1 MRTIYIV
8 LLLSYICGAIAKKS
22 LKSPICG
29 IKASFVGKCKGFAYI
44 PQKNRC
50 VSVSGNCSGKGNF
63 FKHARSC
70 SARCVI

>member
-1 MRTIYIV
+1 MNR
-8 LLLSYICGAIAKKS
+8 LCIALTLITLFGFAVA

-50 VSVSGNCSGKGNF
+50 VRISGDCSGKGNF
-63 FKHARSC
+63 FKRLEACEASC
-70 SARCVI
+70 L